1 MSPIQLLIS
10 SDYAMTR
17 DGMRALLKRSE
28 DIEIVGESESV
39 VDTAAHFEA
48 LRPDVAVVEVSSPGS
63 KALRSVAAIL
73 SVDGGSRV
81 VILTNIDDPSYVRA
95 MLAVGAFGYVLKQS
109 PTEQLIL
116 GIHKAAENHR
126 FIDPLL
132 SDGIAE
138 LFGKKQPLQT
148 PRLSNREEE
157 VLKGIARG
165 LSSRQLAIRLRLS
178 TKTVETY
185 RSRLYHKLQLH
196 NRAELVNYAIAL
208 GILSTD

>member
-1 MSPIQLLIS
+1 MRPIQLLIS

-17 DGMRALLKRSE
+17 DGMRALLMRSD
-28 DIEIVGESESV
+28 DIEIVGESQSV
-39 VDTAAHFEA
+39 ADTVAHFEA

-73 SVDGGSRV
+73 SVDERSRV

>member
-1 MSPIQLLIS
+1 
-10 SDYAMTR
+10 MTR
-17 DGMRALLKRSE
+17 DGMRALLQRSD
-28 DIEIVGESESV
+28 DIEIVGEAESV
-39 VDTAAHFEA
+39 ADTPARFEA

-73 SVDGGSRV
+73 SVDEGSRV
-81 VILTNIDDPSYVRA
+81 VILSNIDDPSYVRA

-109 PTEQLIL
+109 PTEQLIV
-116 GIHKAAENHR
+116 GIHKAADNHR

-138 LFGKKQPLQT
+138 LFGKKQHLQT

-208 GILSTD
+208 GILSAD